1 MGDADTDGDGDGEAE
16 GKGETLADGV
26 GVAAGKAGREDLV
39 AAQTIPTDAPTT
51 AIATS
56 AQ

>member
-1 MGDADTDGDGDGEAE
+1 MGDADTVGDGDGEAE